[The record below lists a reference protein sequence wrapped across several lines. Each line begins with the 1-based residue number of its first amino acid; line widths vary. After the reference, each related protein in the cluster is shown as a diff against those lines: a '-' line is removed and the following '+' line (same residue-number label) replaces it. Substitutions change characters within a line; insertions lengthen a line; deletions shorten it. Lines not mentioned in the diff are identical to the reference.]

1 MIVRYT
7 STEAEP
13 GDRGHRF
20 GRDHRDSV
28 GRNVTAYERL
38 FDELHGLTTADLDRI
53 GADVRARLRDM
64 APELAVEIEA
74 IAEGSGVPAAQLM
87 AVNART
93 EILASSARPE
103 CSVIGVSAACGP
115 DGPLLAQNWD
125 WHPDLADGLVI
136 WTVIEPDGTW
146 FTTLTEAGILAKV
159 GLNSRGV
166 ALCLNI
172 LASSA
177 DGGVSGMPIHLLLRR
192 VLQRCGDLESTERL
206 IGGHPSSAS
215 SALSVA
221 APAAG
226 GDTAI
231 RTFEVSPRGVQ
242 VLADRDGILLHTNH
256 FLAPLPGLK
265 DRYRRDWPDTVARLE
280 ELEGRFLGRCGEVG
294 ERQIKQALSSHEA
307 GPIAICCHDVDNP
320 DFAAR
325 AQSLA
330 SILMRPGKAAWRS
343 PTGPRA
349 RLPTGTSCFRNWQND
364 PALQLRSRRST
375 VLRCQPDAGWSS
387 QVARRAHNPEVT
399 GSNPV
404 PAMFVTTTL
413 EPSARRVFAF
423 EGLPWVE
430 KLP

>member
-1 MIVRYT
+1 MIARYT

-13 GDRGHRF
+13 GDRGLRF
-20 GRDHRDSV
+20 GRDHSDAV
-28 GRNVTAYERL
+28 GRNVDAYERL
-38 FDELHGLTTADLDRI
+38 FAELHGLTTGDLDRL
-53 GADVRARLRDM
+53 GRDLRSWLQDRAPD
-64 APELAVEIEA
+64 LAVEIEA
-74 IAEGSGVPAAQLM
+74 IAEGAGVSAVRLM

-93 EILASSARPE
+93 EILAGAARPE
-103 CSVIGVSAACGP
+103 CSVIGIGAACCP

-125 WHPDLADGLVI
+125 WHPDVADGLVI
-136 WTVIEPDGTW
+136 WTVIEPHGTW

-192 VLQRCGDLESTERL
+192 VLQRCGDMESTERL
-206 IGGHPSSAS
+206 IGGHSYSAS

-226 GDTAI
+226 GVAAT

-242 VLADRDGILLHTNH
+242 TLADRDGILLHTNH
-256 FLAPLPGLK
+256 FLALPSGLE
-265 DRYRRDWPDTVARLE
+265 DRYRRGSPDTLARFE

-294 ERQIKQALSSHEA
+294 EREIKQALSSHEA
-307 GPIAICCHDVDNP
+307 GPIAICCHDADNP

-330 SILMRPGKAAWRS
+330 SILMHPGQGRMEVADGPPCTAPYRDVALPQLAA
-343 PTGPRA
+343 
-349 RLPTGTSCFRNWQND
+349 
-364 PALQLRSRRST
+364 
-375 VLRCQPDAGWSS
+375 
-387 QVARRAHNPEVT
+387 
-399 GSNPV
+399 
-404 PAMFVTTTL
+404 
-413 EPSARRVFAF
+413 
-423 EGLPWVE
+423 
-430 KLP
+430 